1 MTASIKDCLE
11 LRLLVDVLY
20 DIQDVRMRTENRLR
34 QMPKET
40 SKVYSK
46 PLRDTEDRLTLQIEG
61 NLAKFPIY
69 TDWLYNVKGIGP
81 RISGSIIAQTMIR
94 FVTVEAEEYETM
106 TKSHAEHDAQTNFA
120 SQNGCDTQF
129 PYASQPGG
137 DAQSS
142 LASQETT
149 GTQFTCAF
157 SPEQLELAQKTEKGN
172 YLVPTIRGIGAFDT
186 VSKYWAWWGLDVRD
200 GHAPKRI
207 KGENIDWNPKMRTLS
222 WKIAKQFVMQGDR
235 YRMIYDAEKLR
246 LTAERIG
253 EGGELYCPHLAEC
266 QAKLTRRDKP
276 ACKGHIDAMAK
287 RKSVKLF
294 LSHLWEKW
302 RELEGLPV
310 RQPYVIERMGHTTK
324 QEPDQPEHE
333 FATGKVKDAKVTEE
347 KDKQEP
353 DST

>member
-1 MTASIKDCLE
+1 MVVSIRDCLE

-20 DIQDVRMRTENRLR
+20 DVQDVRMRTENRLR

-46 PLRDTEDRLTLQIEG
+46 PLRDTEDRLTLEIEG
-61 NLAKFPIY
+61 QLAKHPIY
-69 TDWLYNVKGIGP
+69 TDWLYDVKGVGP

-94 FVTVEAEEYETM
+94 FVRVEASDYEAM
-106 TKSHAEHDAQTNFA
+106 TKSQTNYDAQNAVASQSLCDTQEFIASHKSDDIRKPFA
-120 SQNGCDTQF
+120 SQSVVDNQMLYASHYPSDAQARD
-129 PYASQPGG
+129 ASQPLV
-137 DAQSS
+137 DT
-142 LASQETT
+142 QEVR
-149 GTQFTCAF
+149 AF
-157 SPEQLELAQKTEKGN
+157 SSEQLDLAQKTEDGD

-200 GHAPKRI
+200 GHAPKRK
-207 KGENIDWNPKMRTLS
+207 KGENIDWNPKMRMLA
-222 WKIAKQFVMQGDR
+222 WKISKQFVMQGER

-253 EGGELYCPHLAEC
+253 ENGELFCPHLEEC
-266 QAKLTRRDKP
+266 QAKLKKRAKP

-287 RKSVKLF
+287 RKAVKMF

-310 RQPYVIERMGHTTK
+310 RQPYVIEKLGHTTK
-324 QEPDQPEHE
+324 QEPEY
-333 FATGKVKDAKVTEE
+333 A
-347 KDKQEP
+347 
-353 DST
+353 

>member
-1 MTASIKDCLE
+1 MVASIKDCLE

-46 PLRDTEDRLTLQIEG
+46 PLRDTEDRLTLEIEG
-61 NLAKFPIY
+61 QLAKHPIY
-69 TDWLYNVKGIGP
+69 TDWLYDVRGIGP

-94 FVTVEAEEYETM
+94 FVRVAAPDYEAM
-106 TKSHAEHDAQTNFA
+106 TKSQQLCDTHITPA
-120 SQNGCDTQF
+120 SQIRIDTHVA
-129 PYASQPGG
+129 YASHIKYDTHGV
-137 DAQSS
+137 
-142 LASQETT
+142 
-149 GTQFTCAF
+149 FAF
-157 SPEQLELAQKTEKGN
+157 SSEQLELAQKTENGD

-200 GHAPKRI
+200 GHAPKR
-207 KGENIDWNPKMRTLS
+207 KRGENIDWNPKMRMLA
-222 WKIAKQFVMQGDR
+222 WKISKQFVMQGER

-253 EGGELYCPHLAEC
+253 ENGELFCAHLEEC
-266 QAKLTRRDKP
+266 QAKLKRRAKP

-287 RKSVKLF
+287 RKAVKMF

-302 RELEGLPV
+302 REIEGLPV
-310 RQPYVIERMGHTTK
+310 RQPYVIEKMGHTTK
-324 QEPDQPEHE
+324 QEPNAD
-333 FATGKVKDAKVTEE
+333 
-347 KDKQEP
+347 
-353 DST
+353 

>member
-1 MTASIKDCLE
+1 MTTSIKDCLE

-40 SKVYSK
+40 SRVYSK
-46 PLRDTEDRLTLQIEG
+46 PLRDTEDKLTLQIEG

-69 TDWLYNVKGIGP
+69 TDWLYNVRGIGP

-94 FVTVEAEEYETM
+94 FVRVDSGEYETM
-106 TKSHAEHDAQTNFA
+106 TKSHIVDEPHRTFA
-120 SQNGCDTQF
+120 SQYSLENQVAD
-129 PYASQPGG
+129 ASHGLSETHIL
-137 DAQSS
+137 D
-142 LASQETT
+142 ASQELNEA
-149 GTQFTCAF
+149 QYRHAF
-157 SPEQLELAQKTEKGN
+157 SPEQLELAQKTEKGG
-172 YLVPTIRGIGAFDT
+172 YIVPTIRGIGAFDT

-200 GHAPKRI
+200 GHAPKRV

-222 WKIAKQFVMQGDR
+222 WKIAKQFVIQGER

-253 EGGELYCPHLAEC
+253 EGGEQYCPHLAEC
-266 QAKLTRRDKP
+266 QARLKKRVKP

-287 RKSVKLF
+287 RKAVKLF
-294 LSHLWEKW
+294 LSHLYVKW

-310 RQPYVIERMGHTTK
+310 RPPYVIEKMGHTTI
-324 QEPDQPEHE
+324 QEP
-333 FATGKVKDAKVTEE
+333 
-347 KDKQEP
+347 
-353 DST
+353 